1 MSSTDKT
8 SALDSVDKVVDSGGP
23 PHDGRQPTAV
33 GHGALGG
40 RLLVALA
47 AVMWSSSGLFAKATT
62 FEVWPPEDRGVL
74 LAFWRAAFA
83 GLLLLPAV
91 RRPKWDVKLVPLCV
105 AFAAMNVTYLSAMT
119 LTTAANAIWL
129 QSTAP
134 WWVFLVG
141 VLVLGEPFAPRER
154 LPLVVGGLGLAI
166 ILWFE
171 VQGQA
176 RAGVLCGLV
185 SGFSYAGV
193 VLSLRALRGLDTV
206 WIVAVAHLVTAAVI
220 FPYMLYLNAWP
231 TMVQLPVLAGFGL
244 FQMALPYVFF
254 ARGLRSITS
263 QEATVIG
270 LLEPILLPVWVYM
283 AWEEV
288 PAPWTLV
295 GGGLILAGL
304 VLRYGVPLLRDRGR
318 VGQAPRA

>member
-1 MSSTDKT
+1 MPLPSEHR
-8 SALDSVDKVVDSGGP
+8 AL
-23 PHDGRQPTAV
+23 R
-33 GHGALGG
+33 G

-47 AVMWSSSGLFAKATT
+47 AILWSSSGLFAKATI
-62 FEVWPPEDRGVL
+62 FEVWPVEDRGIL

-83 GLLLLPAV
+83 GMLLLPAV
-91 RRPKWDVKLVPLCV
+91 RRPQWDIRLVPLCV
-105 AFAAMNVTYLSAMT
+105 AFITMNVTYLSAMT
-119 LTTAANAIWL
+119 LSSAANAIWL

-141 VLVLGEPFAPRER
+141 VLVLGEPFAKSQRV
-154 LPLVVGGLGLAI
+154 PLLVGGLGLAI

-185 SGFSYAGV
+185 SGFAYAGV

-206 WIVAVAHLVTAAVI
+206 WIVAAAHLVTAAVI
-220 FPYMLYLNAWP
+220 FPYVVYLNIWP
-231 TMVQLPVLAGFGL
+231 TMTQLPVLAGFGL
-244 FQMALPYVFF
+244 LQMALPYVFF
-254 ARGLRSITS
+254 ARGLLAITS

-270 LLEPILLPVWVYM
+270 LLEPILLPVWVYLV
-283 AWEEV
+283 WDEV

-304 VLRYGVPLLRDRGR
+304 VLRYGLPFMRRGR
-318 VGQAPRA
+318 NVQT

>member
-1 MSSTDKT
+1 MHAPGAHR
-8 SALDSVDKVVDSGGP
+8 AL
-23 PHDGRQPTAV
+23 R
-33 GHGALGG
+33 G
-40 RLLVALA
+40 RLWVALA
-47 AVMWSSSGLFAKATT
+47 AVMWSSSGLFAKATI
-62 FEVWPPEDRGVL
+62 FDVWPLEDRGVL

-83 GLLLLPAV
+83 GVLLLPAV
-91 RRPKWDVKLVPLCV
+91 RRPQWDIKLVPLCV
-105 AFAAMNVTYLSAMT
+105 AFVAMNVTYLSAMT
-119 LTTAANAIWL
+119 LTSAANAIWL

-134 WWVFLVG
+134 WWVLLVG
-141 VLVLGEPFAPRER
+141 VLVLGEPLAKSQRV
-154 LPLVVGGLGLAI
+154 PLVVGGLGLAI

-193 VLSLRALRGLDTV
+193 VLSLRSLRGLDTV
-206 WIVAVAHLVTAAVI
+206 WIVAAAHLVTAAAI
-220 FPYMLYLNAWP
+220 FPYVVYLNEWP
-231 TMVQLPVLAGFGL
+231 TTWQWPVLAGFGL

-254 ARGLRSITS
+254 ARGLRAITS

-270 LLEPILLPVWVYM
+270 LLEPILLPLWVYL
-283 AWEEV
+283 AWGEV

-304 VLRYGVPLLRDRGR
+304 ILRYGVPLVRNRLKT
-318 VGQAPRA
+318 PPEPT

>member
-1 MSSTDKT
+1 MERH
-8 SALDSVDKVVDSGGP
+8 A
-23 PHDGRQPTAV
+23 
-33 GHGALGG
+33 GALGSSDESYAPSAQQTAGHG
-40 RLLVALA
+40 RAWVVLA
-47 AVMWSSSGLFAKATT
+47 AVMWSSSGLFAKATI
-62 FEVWPPEDRGVL
+62 FHVWPSETRGVL
-74 LAFWRAAFA
+74 LAFWRALFA

-91 RRPKWDVKLVPLCV
+91 RRPKWDARLIPLCL
-105 AFAAMNVTYLSAMT
+105 AFAVMNVMYLSAMT
-119 LTTAANAIWL
+119 QTTAANAIWL

-141 VLVLGEPFAPRER
+141 VLVMRQPVPQGQRI
-154 LPLVVGGLGLAI
+154 PLVVGGLGLAI

-171 VQGQA
+171 MQGQA

-193 VLSLRALRGLDTV
+193 VLALRALRGLDTV
-206 WIVAVAHLVTAAVI
+206 WIVAVAHLATAAAILPYVI
-220 FPYMLYLNAWP
+220 YLDVWP
-231 TMVQLPVLAGFGL
+231 SLVQVPVLAGFGL

-270 LLEPILLPVWVYM
+270 LSEPILLPVWVLL
-283 AWEEV
+283 AWGEA

-295 GGGLILAGL
+295 GGGLILVGL
-304 VLRYGVPLLRDRGR
+304 ILQYGVPLWRRS
-318 VGQAPRA
+318 

>member
-1 MSSTDKT
+1 MSSSDNT
-8 SALDSVDKVVDSGGP
+8 SARAPLDETADSPGP
-23 PHDGRQPTAV
+23 PQDRRRASV
-33 GHGALGG
+33 GHDALGG

-47 AVMWSSSGLFAKATT
+47 AVMWSTSGLFAKATT
-62 FEVWPPEDRGVL
+62 FEVWPVEDRGVL

-83 GLLLLPAV
+83 GVLLLPAV
-91 RRPKWDVKLVPLCV
+91 RRPKWDVRLVPLCV
-105 AFAAMNVTYLSAMT
+105 AFTIMNVTYLSAMT

-141 VLVLGEPFAPRER
+141 VLVLGEPFARSQR
-154 LPLVVGGLGLAI
+154 IPLLVGGLGLAI

-206 WIVAVAHLVTAAVI
+206 WIVAVAHLVTAALI
-220 FPYMLYLNAWP
+220 FPYVVYLNEWP

-244 FQMALPYVFF
+244 FQMALPYVLF
-254 ARGLRSITS
+254 ARGLRAITS

-270 LLEPILLPVWVYM
+270 LLEPILLPLWVYL
-283 AWEEV
+283 AWDEV

-304 VLRYGVPLLRDRGR
+304 ILRYGVPLLRNRRR
-318 VGQAPRA
+318 V